1 MPARICT
8 AKKSNGDKCKAPAMK
23 GQLVCRVHG
32 GSSPQAKEKAKERL
46 LEAVD
51 PMIAELVRLAKE
63 AKRES
68 DRIRA
73 IQLALDYAGLKG
85 LSAAGFSEDEIREA
99 VDVAWP
105 DRRW

>member
-1 MPARICT
+1 MSRRL
-8 AKKSNGDKCKAPAMK
+8 CKAHKTDGTECHALAMK

-32 GSSPQAKEKAKERL
+32 GSSPQAKQKAAERL
-46 LEAVD
+46 AAAVD
-51 PMIAELVRLAKE
+51 PMIEELIRLAKE
-63 AKRES
+63 AVKDT

-85 LSAAGFSEDEIREA
+85 LSAAGYTEEEIRE
-99 VDVAWP
+99 VVEVAWP

>member
-1 MPARICT
+1 
-8 AKKSNGDKCKAPAMK
+8 MK

-46 LEAVD
+46 IAAID

-63 AKRES
+63 AAKDA

-85 LSAAGFSEDEIREA
+85 LSAAGYTEEEIRE
-99 VDVAWP
+99 VVEVAWP